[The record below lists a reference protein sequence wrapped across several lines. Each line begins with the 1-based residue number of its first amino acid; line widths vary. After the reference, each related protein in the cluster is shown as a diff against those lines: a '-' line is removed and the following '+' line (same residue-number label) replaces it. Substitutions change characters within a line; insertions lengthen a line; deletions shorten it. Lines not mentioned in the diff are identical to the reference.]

1 MRVRTKIAASAA
13 TAIAASMILAGP
25 ASAHTERPVG
35 PIDLEVGFLVEPVYV
50 GSQNAVF
57 VDVSRDGHPITH
69 LGESFSVTVG
79 FGEQTSDPMS
89 FEPLEEP
96 GQYQAPFIPSQP
108 GPYTFALSGRIEGTK
123 VDLSLTSGP
132 KTFNDAEDPSSAM
145 FPAVDTPTAA
155 ELAERLE
162 RDASRSKDAVA
173 AAQVAAANADDAA
186 SSARTIGF
194 IGIALGAIGVIIGGV
209 AFATRRRS

>member
-1 MRVRTKIAASAA
+1 MHVRTKIAASAA
-13 TAIAASMILAGP
+13 TAIAALMILAGP
-25 ASAHTERPVG
+25 ASAHTERTKG
-35 PIDLEVGFLVEPVYV
+35 PIDLEIGFLVEPVYV
-50 GSQNAVF
+50 GSPNAVF
-57 VDVSRDGHPITH
+57 VDLSREGHPVTD
-69 LGESFSVTVG
+69 LGGSLSVTVG
-79 FGEQTSDPMS
+79 FGDQTSYPMS

-108 GPYTFALSGRIEGTK
+108 GPYTFALSGKVDGTK

-132 KTFNDAEDPSSAM
+132 KTFDKAEDPSSAM
-145 FPAVDTPTAA
+145 FPAVDTPTSA
-155 ELAERLE
+155 ELADRIERE
-162 RDASRSKDAVA
+162 ATRSHEAVA
-173 AAQVAAANADDAA
+173 AAQDAA